1 MSDDMGDAGIESAV
15 AGNLDPRTNNNN
27 SATNASEG
35 YYDESG
41 CEYAWEDYYERVFQ
55 PIEGIGAQTLMESV
69 FEQPTWVVEGFL
81 STSMT
86 CVLAA
91 PPKTGKSFF
100 ALQLAHCVATGQSFL
115 GWQTVKSPVL
125 YLALEDVNFRL
136 QSRLWGMTDESSDS
150 LVIATAAHGLH
161 DDLIVQLE
169 EHLHR
174 NPETKLIIVDTL
186 QVVRGG
192 DADCKYASD
201 YDDMRKLKSFA
212 DHYGICCIAVTHLR
226 KLESPSD
233 PFAEITGTTG
243 ISGAVDQMLVMKKA
257 DRRSSECDLYVTG
270 RDVPDAKLKL
280 RRDGFLWELVEK
292 VEGEEY
298 ESEAIPDCVKAAVE
312 FAEKRDGAWMGTASQ
327 LLEILGSVD
336 VTAPM
341 LGKFLAQHRAWMAEH
356 GVDYAMKRTA
366 SARTISLTPLA
377 MDDGA
382 DGNDG
387 ECAIA

>member
-1 MSDDMGDAGIESAV
+1 MEDIKNGVKTEDALAGSQGFHTNSNGTATDACSGDYTASDREYIW
-15 AGNLDPRTNNNN
+15 
-27 SATNASEG
+27 EG
-35 YYDESG
+35 YY
-41 CEYAWEDYYERVFQ
+41 ERPFQ

-69 FEQPTWVVEGFL
+69 FDPLTWIVEGFL
-81 STSMT
+81 STSTT

-100 ALQLAHCVATGQSFL
+100 ALQLAHCVATGQPFL
-115 GWQTVKSPVL
+115 GWRTVKSSVL

-150 LVIATAAHGLH
+150 LIIATAAHGLH

-174 NPETKLIIVDTL
+174 NPETKLIILDTL

-192 DADCKYASD
+192 DADCKYAND
-201 YDDMRKLKSFA
+201 YEDMRKLKTFA
-212 DHYGICCIAVTHLR
+212 DERGICCIAVTHLR
-226 KLESPSD
+226 KMKSPSD

-243 ISGAVDQMLVMKKA
+243 ISGAVDQMLVMKKK
-257 DRRSSECDLYVTG
+257 DRSSPECDLYLTG

-298 ESEAIPDCVKAAVE
+298 EREAIPDCVKAAVE
-312 FAEKRDGAWMGTASQ
+312 FVAKRGDTWTGTASQ
-327 LLEILGSVD
+327 LLEILGSAD
-336 VTAPM
+336 TTAPT
-341 LGKFLAQHRAWMAEH
+341 LGKFLAQHRPWMKEH
-356 GVDYAMKRTA
+356 GIEYSMRRTA
-366 SARTISLTPLA
+366 SARVISLTPVA
-377 MDDGA
+377 TGDGG
-382 DGNDG
+382 DGDDG
-387 ECAIA
+387 ECATA

>member
-1 MSDDMGDAGIESAV
+1 MSDSKNGVKTMEALAGNQGSHTDTNDTATNTFKGHYDESALEY
-15 AGNLDPRTNNNN
+15 AW
-27 SATNASEG
+27 EG
-35 YYDESG
+35 YYD
-41 CEYAWEDYYERVFQ
+41 RPFQ
-55 PIEGIGAQTLMESV
+55 PIEGIGAQTLMEAV
-69 FEQPTWVVEGFL
+69 FDPPTWIVEGFL
-81 STSMT
+81 STSTT

-100 ALQLAHCVATGQSFL
+100 ALQLAHCVATGQPFL
-115 GWQTVKSPVL
+115 AWKTVKSPVL

-150 LVIATAAHGLH
+150 LTIATAAHGLH

-212 DHYGICCIAVTHLR
+212 DEHGICCIAVTHLR
-226 KLESPSD
+226 KMESPSD

-243 ISGAVDQMLVMKKA
+243 ISGAVDQMLVMKKK
-257 DRRSSECDLYVTG
+257 DRRAPECDLYVTG

-292 VEGEEY
+292 IEGEEY
-298 ESEAIPDCVKAAVE
+298 EGETIPDCVKAAVE
-312 FAEKRDGAWMGTASQ
+312 FAAKRDGTWTGTASQ
-327 LLEILGSVD
+327 LLEILGLMD

-341 LGKFLAQHRAWMAEH
+341 LGKLLAQHCAWMKEH
-356 GVDYAMKRTA
+356 GVGYAMKRTS
-366 SARTISLTPLA
+366 SARVISLAPVA

-382 DGNDG
+382 DGSDG
-387 ECAIA
+387 KRAIA